1 MLNNI
6 IMTDNIVIRNIE
18 PYDYFEYL
26 SLMKEF
32 HNYSYVISFDDFH
45 RQLQTFID
53 NKFCNILVVFS
64 IKENKLIGTGSIFN
78 LIKLHNNSVGQ
89 IEDVIITQNFRGLGY
104 GKLLI
109 DKLTEIGL
117 NNFKCYKIILNCL
130 EKNVEFYKKC
140 NFEIAGY
147 EMKSEK

>member
-1 MLNNI
+1 MN
-6 IMTDNIVIRNIE
+6 DNIVIRNIE
-18 PYDYFEYL
+18 PTDCSEYL

-32 HNYSYVISFDDFH
+32 HNYSYNISFDDFNQ
-45 RQLQTFID
+45 QLQIFKDT
-53 NKFCNILVVFS
+53 KFCNILVLFS
-64 IKENKLIGTGSIFN
+64 IKENKLIGAGSIFN

-89 IEDVIITQNFRGLGY
+89 IEDVIITKNYRGLGY

-109 DKLTEIGL
+109 DKLTEVGL

-140 NFEIAGY
+140 NFAIAGY
-147 EMKSEK
+147 EMKLEN

>member
-1 MLNNI
+1 
-6 IMTDNIVIRNIE
+6 MTDNIVIRNIE

-64 IKENKLIGTGSIFN
+64 IKENKLIIDQTTDN
-78 LIKLHNNSVGQ
+78 LSNLYQ
-89 IEDVIITQNFRGLGY
+89 
-104 GKLLI
+104 
-109 DKLTEIGL
+109 
-117 NNFKCYKIILNCL
+117 
-130 EKNVEFYKKC
+130 
-140 NFEIAGY
+140 
-147 EMKSEK
+147 